1 MTPSEFLADPDF
13 VAFAAES
20 PATIAKWL
28 VKAVPFFDVGRWGA
42 WYSEGLGNWI
52 AHRIVMSN
60 LRATQPTNRT
70 DAGDTASKAVGP
82 VSKSYDSMLINAQ
95 AKDPYMRTSYGQ
107 EFCRLRRLVG
117 MGGFAA

>member
-13 VAFAAES
+13 VAFASES
-20 PATIAKWL
+20 EETIAKWL
-28 VKAVPFFDVGRWGA
+28 VKAAPFFNVDRWGP
-42 WYSEGLGNWI
+42 WYSEGIGNWI

-60 LRATQPTNRT
+60 LRATQPTNSM
-70 DAGDTASKAVGP
+70 DAGDTASN
-82 VSKSYDSMLINAQ
+82 SMMINAQ

>member
-1 MTPSEFLADPDF
+1 M
-13 VAFAAES
+13 
-20 PATIAKWL
+20 
-28 VKAVPFFDVGRWGA
+28 
-42 WYSEGLGNWI
+42 
-52 AHRIVMSN
+52 
-60 LRATQPTNRT
+60 RAIQPTNSM

-82 VSKSYDSMLINAQ
+82 VSKSYDSMMINAQ